1 MKRRDDGE
9 MVAPMEKLMTLEE
22 VAEDLCLSKDT
33 VYRLAN
39 TGELPA
45 AAKVRSQWRFRKED
59 VDQWL
64 EKNKNARPEKTPDEG

>member
-1 MKRRDDGE
+1 MIRRDDGE

-22 VAEDLCLSKDT
+22 VSEHLFLIKDT

-45 AAKVRSQWRFRKED
+45 AAKVHSQWRFRKED